1 MKLKK
6 IGVSFL
12 VAIISFLC
20 ISNNVSA
27 LTSYDFTTAYEYKAD
42 LAYVWLENGEYKS
55 EIVDESVI
63 NRIKNYMDS
72 RGKYYM
78 ILLKNNFSSSN
89 PNPYYDQYYTYIQV
103 IEYLD
108 STTLPTI
115 ILSYNGALITSTFNS
130 FDIRANHDSYDSSVS
145 SIDNYISQLE
155 NISIS
160 DRISPGQDSYLVY
173 PNWVTSDIPPNRNGA
188 TAIYYANFDLIYHN
202 DSDSDIVIGDY
213 TISAGDEFIT
223 LSDYK
228 QLTEEENDD
237 VHVFPNIEPL
247 EGYDRYAVIS
257 TKCVYNNGH
266 VCVSISEEPNYYLLY
281 FNQNFTYGVFDSTTL
296 WPDNVNLVDNFRLYN
311 ILNNE
316 WNDFWRH
323 DSTFFPFPE
332 PLDLY
337 DTKVVYSN
345 FDIYYYDSDE
355 IYFKSSIEQELE
367 VEVPTT
373 TDYVTTFDNKDF
385 MLLIQNDFCQYANEE
400 NYIDYKVKISAKNAF
415 NSDSSRTIYFQ
426 SMYADNNKFGKF
438 IDDSINSMTGNSS
451 IVFIDENTLEV
462 NIRLSINDVEFAC
475 NTMPTSRLFK
485 FDLGQLIDELKT
497 ENFEIEIYSSAK
509 GNKYTILPYEFYEK
523 DIYFTSKAL
532 YDSSVLFYLD
542 PTNVTET
549 TDNTIYLKNNVD
561 YGVWNYQNSTSKR
574 DKYFDLSMKY
584 GLYTYKIEFDT
595 ENNKITGFNT
605 IDDNL
610 IFLDSAYTLK
620 VHHPQSDFIIGDLII
635 QDNTEEVEIIKDSY
649 ENINDLLDTFNNY
662 LTQIKKPIAPIMGL
676 VGDLFNS
683 MNSHIKGA
691 LISLLIILLLC
702 ALIKQIFKS

>member
-12 VAIISFLC
+12 VAIISFLF

-27 LTSYDFTTAYEYKAD
+27 LTSIDLTDSYDNSQIYSFDLPKDSIDKLIKKLDTFGYDYFFRLDRHPDGYLRNFGIYLIDKSDDIVFDSAISILDGYFALKHLNLHSYYYFSDCSTVDEFDNYVNNLTIDNFLSITTSDYYISLNDLTAVIYYSSKDIFLTDTNNLEYTIQVGEQIFTSGDNLMTVYEYKKFD
-42 LAYVWLENGEYKS
+42 D
-55 EIVDESVI
+55 DEV
-63 NRIKNYMDS
+63 
-72 RGKYYM
+72 
-78 ILLKNNFSSSN
+78 
-89 PNPYYDQYYTYIQV
+89 
-103 IEYLD
+103 
-108 STTLPTI
+108 
-115 ILSYNGALITSTFNS
+115 
-130 FDIRANHDSYDSSVS
+130 
-145 SIDNYISQLE
+145 
-155 NISIS
+155 
-160 DRISPGQDSYLVY
+160 
-173 PNWVTSDIPPNRNGA
+173 
-188 TAIYYANFDLIYHN
+188 
-202 DSDSDIVIGDY
+202 
-213 TISAGDEFIT
+213 
-223 LSDYK
+223 
-228 QLTEEENDD
+228 

-247 EGYDRYAVIS
+247 EGFERYAVIS
-257 TKCVYNNGH
+257 TKCVYNNGRS
-266 VCVSISEEPNYYLLY
+266 CVSISEEPNYYLLY
-281 FNQNFTYGVFDSTTL
+281 FNQNFTYRVSSSTTL
-296 WPDNVNLVDNFRLYN
+296 WPDNVNLGDNYRLYN

-316 WNDFWRH
+316 WNDFWLH
-323 DSTFFPFPE
+323 DSTFFPFPK

-373 TDYVTTFDNKDF
+373 TDYTTTFNNKDF

-415 NSDSSRTIYFQ
+415 NSDSSRSIYFQ

-475 NTMPTSRLFK
+475 STMPTSRLFK

-497 ENFEIEIYSSAK
+497 KNFEIEIYSSAK

-523 DIYFTSKAL
+523 DIYFTSKTL
-532 YDSSVLFYLD
+532 YNSSVLFYLE

-574 DKYFDLSMKY
+574 DRYFDLSMKY

-595 ENNKITGFNT
+595 ENNKITGFKS

-702 ALIKQIFKS
+702 ALIKQMFKS